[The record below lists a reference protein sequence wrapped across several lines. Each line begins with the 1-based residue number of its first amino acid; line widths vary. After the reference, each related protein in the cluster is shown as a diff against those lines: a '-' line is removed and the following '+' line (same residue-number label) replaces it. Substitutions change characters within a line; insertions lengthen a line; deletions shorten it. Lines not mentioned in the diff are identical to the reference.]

1 MTKTWSSWTV
11 VLGAAFVASGSARAQ
26 GPPVSVPQEIVA
38 MLKEHLGRWRSEGTF
53 SIGGVSQPA
62 KATWECVA
70 AVGGVGV
77 LCTWHHEWA
86 DGRTDQALDI
96 FGYDP
101 VANAITGT
109 RITDRGLVNPPTLI
123 QVRGNTMI
131 STWAGEQGGKP
142 LRGSNEIVVTPG
154 GNWTQHMTVDVGGQ
168 LITEM
173 KMTHYRVQ

>member
-1 MTKTWSSWTV
+1 MTKTLNSKAV
-11 VLGAAFVASGSARAQ
+11 VMVAIFVAISSARAQ
-26 GPPVSVPQEIVA
+26 GPPANVPQEVAA

-53 SIGGVSQPA
+53 SIGGVSQTA

-77 LCTWHHEWA
+77 VCTWHHEWA
-86 DGRTDQALDI
+86 DGRTDQALDVN
-96 FGYDP
+96 GYDP
-101 VANAITGT
+101 EANAITNT
-109 RITDRGLVNPPTLI
+109 RITDRGFVNPPNTL
-123 QVRGNTMI
+123 QVRGNVMI

-154 GNWTQHMTVDVGGQ
+154 GNWTQHMTVDVDGQ
-168 LITEM
+168 RTTEM

>member
-1 MTKTWSSWTV
+1 MKKTSSSK
-11 VLGAAFVASGSARAQ
+11 AAVMAMALMAISFAQAQ
-26 GPPVSVPQEIVA
+26 GPPANVPPEVVA
-38 MLKEHLGRWRSEGTF
+38 MLKEHLGKWRSEGTF
-53 SIGGVSQPA
+53 SIGGVSQTA
-62 KATWECVA
+62 KATWECAA

-77 LCTWHHEWA
+77 VCTWHHEWA

-96 FGYDP
+96 LGYDP
-101 VANAITGT
+101 VANAITST
-109 RITDRGLVNPPTLI
+109 RITDRGFVNPPTTLE
-123 QVRGNTMI
+123 VRGNTMI

-168 LITEM
+168 RTTEM